1 MAAKQQSQK
10 HLASSNKE
18 KLIRPTWEEDSRKS
32 ATRAWEGGHQTLN
45 GDLLWIEDP
54 WRRGHQ
60 QQAAG
65 NKELKQAESAVG
77 NCHESILDPLYEA
90 DPWAPASKSKQPL
103 QQQQQGSNRG
113 QVVQPQESLAGT
125 SVSACGRAADVGPEE
140 DKDGWV
146 IWQPLPIAKP
156 DAEASK
162 AAAVEVRGAA
172 EPLADGGVQRRHVGQ
187 SPAHLKYLQ
196 CKGIKGI
203 AVLRAAAKKGDLAIS
218 DVEVA
223 IAHFEASQAALAKTL
238 PPASDAAHA
247 ATTVPVPDDDWD
259 LRKWT

>member
-1 MAAKQQSQK
+1 M
-10 HLASSNKE
+10 
-18 KLIRPTWEEDSRKS
+18 
-32 ATRAWEGGHQTLN
+32 G
-45 GDLLWIEDP
+45 
-54 WRRGHQ
+54 
-60 QQAAG
+60 
-65 NKELKQAESAVG
+65 ESVVG

-90 DPWAPASKSKQPL
+90 DPWAPASKSQQP
-103 QQQQQGSNRG
+103 QQQQQQQQQEGSDRG

-125 SVSACGRAADVGPEE
+125 SVSACGRAWCKPCLFFQRPEGCKNGQECYFCHACPAKAEASQSRKISPAADVGPEE
-140 DKDGWV
+140 DNDGWV

-162 AAAVEVRGAA
+162 AAAVEVRGVV
-172 EPLADGGVQRRHVGQ
+172 EPLADGGVQRT
-187 SPAHLKYLQ
+187 LKYLQ

-203 AVLRAAAKKGDLAIS
+203 AVLRAAAKRGDLAIS

-247 ATTVPVPDDDWD
+247 ATIVPVPDDDWD
-259 LRKWT
+259 PRKSGRIMQ